1 MRYRGG
7 YRARSV
13 QRFSAERGGYH
24 APAAGPSQGEPAA
37 ALVEAGYRAGRYHV
51 ATNRACT
58 RLGGP
63 VASPLEPGLIC
74 AWAVLSHLQPE
85 RADHTRSVAQPPRGI
100 PMTREGSGVRR
111 PYAGKSA
118 S

>member
-1 MRYRGG
+1 VALERMGLSRADLVAVRGTG
-7 YRARSV
+7 AV
-13 QRFSAERGGYH
+13 V
-24 APAAGPSQGEPAA
+24 PAAVSAIVNRVGF
-37 ALVEAGYRAGRYHV
+37 VEAGYRAGRYHV

-74 AWAVLSHLQPE
+74 AWAVLGHLQPE